1 VSGDTTRVT
10 SLICAT
16 SSWAATRGAT
26 FLPWAVAGKR
36 MVAVFTGH
44 RDHLC
49 SDVLGQLAGERR
61 RIGVQHLAPRPA
73 SAAAACGHRSGLVP
87 GHQHVHVETP
97 NAAAAVTVLSVAGF
111 RDRVVV
117 FRNDEDSHGKL
128 SPGLVEVGAL
138 RLTCRRSSAR
148 RRLRA

>member
-1 VSGDTTRVT
+1 VGGRRKDDGV
-10 SLICAT
+10 
-16 SSWAATRGAT
+16 
-26 FLPWAVAGKR
+26 
-36 MVAVFTGH
+36 VFTGH

-61 RIGVQHLAPRPA
+61 RIGVQHAHHARHGGSRL
-73 SAAAACGHRSGLVP
+73 GHRSGLVP
-87 GHQHVHVETP
+87 GHQHVHRNAERGGGRDGVERCRLQGP
-97 NAAAAVTVLSVAGF
+97 
-111 RDRVVV
+111 VVV

-138 RLTCRRSSAR
+138 RLTCRRSWAR